1 MPNRPARQRAGP
13 SGSRFLRSFLQTKSL
28 DFAGGGFRDLRD
40 PLECD
45 WKLID
50 FQLGAQALQ
59 DLLVGELAVRDDE
72 GLHDLTHHAV
82 RVGDTHA
89 GAFDDAR
96 DLVQDL
102 LHLHRG
108 HFLAADVDH
117 FLDPALEVDVSP
129 VVLDAAV
136 SRAEVAVV
144 EVGGEALG
152 GLVPIAAGD
161 VVPLHADFAF
171 LPVRELLPFGRED
184 LDLTVGRGVAGREEV
199 VLAGV
204 ELHERAPGC
213 FRGAVVHADPRV
225 REQFHQQFLVRRGHE
240 RAADLDVSELVRKL
254 ADVLAAHLLDEAP
267 AGRDHAEARHAAT
280 LHLGE
285 ELLHVCE
292 RAEHHQRPA
301 LRQHAFH
308 PAQAEG
314 MADGERQQFDVL
326 GGIPNE
332 GVDVLGRGRNVFV
345 RQGDALR
352 RAGRARG
359 EQDVGDVPHRGGRK
373 RNGLSPVSHRLKRD
387 GLPVHLVQGAQDS
400 HRLRGG
406 EDVVEAR
413 LVRVRVDRHTDA
425 AGQVHAEVGVH
436 ELDVARRGEDHAI
449 PALDA
454 QLGAQAPGGLETMLP
469 QLPVG
474 HFRLARDQRGL
485 VGKCPGIP
493 EQLFL
498 DGDHL
503 LLGLNRLDDVVHV
516 LDLHHLLGLEAD
528 VKRFLHRIEDGQMA
542 HRIPCR
548 EIADGAVGIHF
559 TRVHAARLGNDS
571 NHFL

>member
-1 MPNRPARQRAGP
+1 M
-13 SGSRFLRSFLQTKSL
+13 
-28 DFAGGGFRDLRD
+28 DFAGGGFRDFRD
-40 PLECD
+40 PLERD
-45 WKLID
+45 RELVH
-50 FQLGAQALQ
+50 FQFWPERGQNLF
-59 DLLVGELAVRDDE
+59 VGEGPVRHDE
-72 GLHDLTHHAV
+72 RLHDLPHHTV
-82 RVGDTHA
+82 RVGDAHA
-89 GAFDDAR
+89 GALNDAR

-102 LHLHRG
+102 LHLHRR
-108 HFLAADVDH
+108 HFLAADIDH

-152 GLVPIAAGD
+152 GLVPVAAGD
-161 VVPLHADFAF
+161 VVSLHADFSL

-184 LDLTVGRGVAGREEV
+184 LDLAVGRGVAGREEV

-204 ELHERAPGC
+204 ELHERAPGR

-225 REQFHQQFLVRRGHE
+225 REQLHQQFLVCRGHE
-240 RAADLDVSELVRKL
+240 GAADFDVFELVRVL
-254 ADVLAAHLLDEAP
+254 ADVLSAHLLDETP
-267 AGRDHAEARHAAT
+267 ARRDHAEARHAAT
-280 LHLGE
+280 FHLGE
-285 ELLHVCE
+285 ELLHVGE
-292 RAEHHQRPA
+292 RAEHHQRSA

-308 PAQAEG
+308 PAQTEG
-314 MADGERQQFDVL
+314 VADGERQQLNVL
-326 GGIPNE
+326 GGIPDE
-332 GVDVLGRGRNVFV
+332 GIDVLSRGRYVFV
-345 RQGDALR
+345 RQGHALR

-359 EQDVGDVPHRGGRK
+359 EQDVGDVLHRRGREG
-373 RNGLSPVSHRLKRD
+373 NGFSPTGHRLERD
-387 GLPVHLVQGAQDS
+387 GLPVHLVQGAQDG

-406 EDVVEAR
+406 EDVVEPR
-413 LVRVRVDRHTDA
+413 LVRVRVDRHADT
-425 AGQVHAEVGVH
+425 AGQMHAEVGVH
-436 ELDVARRGEDHAI
+436 ELDVARRSEDHAV

-474 HFRLARDQRGL
+474 HFRLACDQRSF
-485 VGKCPGIP
+485 VGKCPGMP

-503 LLGLNRLDDVVHV
+503 LLGLNRLDDVVDI

-528 VKRFLHRIEDGQMA
+528 VKRVLHRIEDGQMA
-542 HRIPCR
+542 HRIPCG

-559 TRVHAARLGNDS
+559 TLFYLASRCDNLN
-571 NHFL
+571 NFF